1 LPWVA
6 GGAALLAGA
15 GLTGFLLLG
24 GRPPEAPT
32 ESPTPT
38 VEPTPAFNEELLNSR
53 LTVLL
58 LGLDT
63 NEPRRARGAGLN
75 SDSIMVAS
83 VNADQSEVTLISVP
97 RDTVD
102 VPLPDGTLWQQKIN
116 AIFAIDGP
124 EAMVSAVASLL
135 DVPIDGYV
143 TIDMGDFILLVD
155 EVDGVRVNPKA
166 PLVDDHLDLDLPAGR
181 QVLEGETAL
190 SYVRSRFTDSDYARA
205 ARQQEVLPRLAFKLV
220 DPDADIDITS
230 LLDQLFS
237 FETDLPLE
245 ELPTLI
251 EIARRA
257 QDAKVTRQVLSPQD
271 GFVLQAGDL
280 GDGRGYVIVPDIDAI
295 RAFVA
300 DHLRD

>member
-1 LPWVA
+1 M
-6 GGAALLAGA
+6 AAA
-15 GLTGFLLLG
+15 GLTGFLLLS
-24 GRPPEAPT
+24 GRTPVAT

-38 VEPTPAFNEELLNSR
+38 VEPTPSFNEELLNNR

-63 NEPRRARGAGLN
+63 NEARRERNAGLN

-116 AIFAIDGP
+116 AIFAADGP
-124 EAMVSAVASLL
+124 EAMVDAVASLL

-143 TIDMGDFILLVD
+143 TIDMGDYIELVD
-155 EVDGVRVNPKA
+155 AVGGVRVNPKA
-166 PLVDDHLDLDLPAGR
+166 PLVDDHLDLDMPAGR
-181 QVLEGETAL
+181 QVIEGENAL
-190 SYVRSRFTDSDYARA
+190 SYVRTRFDNDFARA
-205 ARQQEVLPRLAFKLV
+205 ARQQEVLPKLVFKLV
-220 DPDADIDITS
+220 DPDANIDVSS

-245 ELPTLI
+245 DLPTLI

-257 QDAKVTRQVLSPQD
+257 QDADITRRVLNPQG

-295 RAFVA
+295 RAFA
-300 DHLRD
+300 AMHLTD